1 MLLIVIDTGKT
12 IPSRRVVIPKLF
24 DFMLCMSTQKY
35 SYFLI
40 SIYSPSNKEI
50 FQSKNVIFGAL
61 KHENLIYNRQFSP

>member
-1 MLLIVIDTGKT
+1 MVIDIGKT
-12 IPSRRVVIPKLF
+12 DPSRRVAIPKLF
-24 DFMLCMSTQKY
+24 VFMLSMSAQKY

-61 KHENLIYNRQFSP
+61 YHENLIYNR